1 MGITA
6 DKKVADITLSELK
19 RLIRE
24 AILETI
30 DPDYGLE
37 LRDEVAEAL
46 RESFEQKARG
56 EGISLEE
63 AQNRLGLK

>member
-6 DKKVADITLSELK
+6 DKKVTDITLSELK
-19 RLIRE
+19 KLIRE
-24 AILETI
+24 TILETI
-30 DPDYGLE
+30 DPDYELE
-37 LRDEVAEAL
+37 LRDEATEAL

-63 AQNRLGLK
+63 APNRLRLR